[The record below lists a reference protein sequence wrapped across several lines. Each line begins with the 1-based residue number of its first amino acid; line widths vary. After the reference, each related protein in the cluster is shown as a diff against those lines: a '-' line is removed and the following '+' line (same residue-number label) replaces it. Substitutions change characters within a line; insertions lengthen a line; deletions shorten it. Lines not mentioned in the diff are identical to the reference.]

1 MRFVCWG
8 QVSEHSHQP
17 VSWNEIKVDEAA
29 DRSEIRKQVLQDD
42 SLANLPELRLLS
54 TRGAWHKWDRVDTL
68 LADDLKIKV
77 IFRSSGQCHVYNHAN
92 LWALELA
99 IAYDILVVSA

>member
-68 LADDLKIKV
+68 LADDLSYFAV
-77 IFRSSGQCHVYNHAN
+77 Q
-92 LWALELA
+92 
-99 IAYDILVVSA
+99 VSVMCTIMLTMGS